1 MATSC
6 ARSISPDDRPVVNW
20 DDLRVFLAVA
30 RAERLSAAAIAVG
43 QNATTVSRRLKR
55 LEALLERRLFEL
67 TPSGHVLTEQG
78 RHLLEQAERMEAA
91 ALGVERAD
99 AAGADLAG
107 SIRISASEGFGS
119 RIIAPRLCRFHAR
132 HPHVQVDLIAST
144 GFLNPSRREADL
156 AVMLAR
162 PKSGAVMTRRLT
174 DYRLGLY
181 GTASYLARS
190 GAPLTLGDIGRHP
203 LVGYV
208 HDQIY
213 APELRYLEEIGPK
226 LRPGLC
232 STSIN
237 AQAEI
242 VASGAGLGIL
252 PCFLADQMPAL
263 ARVLPDVVD
272 ITRSFWLVVP
282 PDLRGIARIDR
293 FVDWLDQEIA
303 QARPMMLGRP
313 DR

>member
-1 MATSC
+1 M
-6 ARSISPDDRPVVNW
+6 NW

-67 TPSGHVLTEQG
+67 TPSGHVLTEHG
-78 RHLLEQAERMEAA
+78 VRLREQAERMEAA
-91 ALGVERAD
+91 ALGVERTG
-99 AAGADLAG
+99 AAGAELAG

-119 RIIAPRLCRFHAR
+119 RIVAPRLHRFHAR
-132 HPHVQVDLIAST
+132 HPQVQVDLIASS

-162 PKSGAVMTRRLT
+162 PKSGALMTRKLT

-181 GTASYLARS
+181 GTARYLDRCGLLHGLA
-190 GAPLTLGDIGRHP
+190 DIGRHP

-208 HDQIY
+208 DDQIY
-213 APELRYLEEIGPK
+213 APELRYLEEVDPR
-226 LRPGLC
+226 LQPGLC

-252 PCFLADQMPAL
+252 PCFIADQMPAL
-263 ARVLPDVVD
+263 VRVLPAVVD
-272 ITRSFWLVVP
+272 IARSFWLVVP

-303 QARPMMLGRP
+303 DARPMLLGQP
-313 DR
+313 DGSAAHR